1 MGSAW
6 TPGASN
12 GAGFRTINDD
22 DVTAVADH
30 SAQLRVHGDAP
41 GKMVIHGRA
50 AARTVAFDFDAIT
63 VRDWLLSDEMG

>member
-1 MGSAW
+1 
-6 TPGASN
+6 
-12 GAGFRTINDD
+12 
-22 DVTAVADH
+22 VTAVADH